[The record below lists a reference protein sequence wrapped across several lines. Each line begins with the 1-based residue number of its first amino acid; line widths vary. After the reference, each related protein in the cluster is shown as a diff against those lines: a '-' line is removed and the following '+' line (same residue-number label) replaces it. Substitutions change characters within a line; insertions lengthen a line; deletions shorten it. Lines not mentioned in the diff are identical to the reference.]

1 MDPRLGRVRWKK
13 WLIISGIAAS
23 VVFGYLAIRD
33 LRWEDAYHA
42 LTAVQILPLI
52 ISFFFLAVS
61 YCIMARRWQLIIGS
75 NQASWCDVLFALIV
89 GLMFNNVVPARL
101 GEISRAVFLG
111 IKVDLSKAYL
121 VGTVLLDRL
130 MDLVILVALALL
142 LFSSVAILPV
152 VFSFAVIASA
162 GTILGCGVVMIFLF
176 RGYGMKRLLNSISV
190 RLPTHSQEWFTRI
203 ASLFL
208 LSLAAERSWWEW
220 YRLLGLSLGAWLLM
234 GISLFFS
241 LQAFN
246 INISVFGV
254 GVLLVVLNL
263 GGMIP
268 SSPGYIGTYHWLA
281 VTTLA
286 VFGINRGIALSF
298 ALVYHFLWYV
308 PQILLGLAILFRE
321 NINLRKL
328 AGWAKGDFE

>member
-1 MDPRLGRVRWKK
+1 MDPRFGRVRGKK
-13 WLIISGIAAS
+13 WLIILGMAAS
-23 VVFGYLAIRD
+23 VVFGYLAIRG
-33 LRWEDAYHA
+33 LRWEDVFQA
-42 LTAVQILPLI
+42 LTTVQILQLM

-61 YCIMARRWQLIIGS
+61 YCLMARRWQLIIGS
-75 NQASWCDVLFALIV
+75 NQAFWCDVLFALIV

-101 GEISRAVFLG
+101 GEIARAVFLG

-121 VGTVLLDRL
+121 VGTVVLDRL
-130 MDLVILVALALL
+130 MDLVILLALALL
-142 LFSSVAILPV
+142 LFSSVSILP

-176 RGYGMKRLLNSISV
+176 RRYGMKRLLNSILV
-190 RLPTHSQEWFTRI
+190 RLPTHSQEWLTRI

-208 LSLAAERSWWEW
+208 LSLAAQRSWWEW
-220 YRLLGLSLGAWLLM
+220 YRLLGISLGAWLLM

-246 INISVFGV
+246 ISIPVFGV

-286 VFGINRGIALSF
+286 VFGIDRGIALSF

-321 NINLRKL
+321 NINLRTL